1 MKLEKLEC
9 EKINLKEKYEL
20 DISRQ
25 DEEIR
30 LLKSKLSSLPCP
42 QETEERLQN
51 QLQDEF
57 NEMFVEVVIQ
67 SSEENELKIENLKQ
81 EYIVKLS
88 EKDKTISSLNQELN
102 DSCRER
108 EKIKADLESA
118 KNLLNELKQQITR
131 PSDQIEQ
138 LQRQIDSIRSNKEQS
153 DNDHLSEV
161 AALEKG
167 KLQ

>member
-1 MKLEKLEC
+1 MKEE
-9 EKINLKEKYEL
+9 YESE
-20 DISRQ
+20 ICRR

-30 LLKSKLSSLPCP
+30 LLKSKFSSLPCP
-42 QETEERLQN
+42 QETEKSLKN

-57 NEMFVEVVIQ
+57 NEQFVKLVIQ

-118 KNLLNELKQQITR
+118 KNILNELQQQITK
-131 PSDQIEQ
+131 PLDQIEQ
-138 LQRQIDSIRSNKEQS
+138 LQRQIDLVRSNKEQS

-167 KLQ
+167 KLH

>member
-1 MKLEKLEC
+1 MKEE
-9 EKINLKEKYEL
+9 YESE
-20 DISRQ
+20 ICRR

-30 LLKSKLSSLPCP
+30 LLKSKLSSLPSP
-42 QETEERLQN
+42 QETEKSLKN

-57 NEMFVEVVIQ
+57 NEQFVKLVIQ

-118 KNLLNELKQQITR
+118 KNILNELQQQITK
-131 PSDQIEQ
+131 PLDQIEQ
-138 LQRQIDSIRSNKEQS
+138 LQRQIDLVRSNKEQS
-153 DNDHLSEV
+153 DNDHSSEV

-167 KLQ
+167 KLH

>member
-1 MKLEKLEC
+1 MEKLEC
-9 EKINLKEKYEL
+9 EKINLKEEYEL

-25 DEEIR
+25 AEEIR

-42 QETEERLQN
+42 QETEERLKN

-57 NEMFVEVVIQ
+57 DEMHVELVIQ
-67 SSEENELKIENLKQ
+67 NSEENELKVENLKQ

-102 DSCRER
+102 ESCRER
-108 EKIKADLESA
+108 EKIKVDLEST
-118 KNLLNELKQQITR
+118 KNLLNELQQQITI

-161 AALEKG
+161 TALEKG
-167 KLQ
+167 KLH